1 MIIFILWVVGFVICL
16 VIDHYRYESLS
27 KRGKT
32 TGNILGEHFGTVL
45 GYITVTVLLL
55 IWFVNKR
62 D

>member
-1 MIIFILWVVGFVICL
+1 VVGFVICL
-16 VIDHYRYESLS
+16 VIDHYRYESLL